1 VSPFIGKLLGFC
13 YRWAWLIWLVAIVL
27 AGLGAWS
34 ARDIKL
40 NVSAEGLVPTDS
52 PLRATYEE
60 TKKTFGSDYI
70 IGVYVEDPDLFTA
83 PKLHALANLA
93 HRLAELSSVERAE
106 SLFTVNNIDG
116 SSGSLVTGPVL
127 DPLPETPAALTA
139 AKARALRNPL
149 LKGTLISSDGQ
160 ATLLMLYL
168 KPEDAQQEN
177 FDAGFLDL
185 VNQIIAENQ
194 NGFARDDEGKLI
206 LDQNKHPVPDAAGKF
221 AKIFPMGSPVLH
233 VAISKYIFRD
243 QMLLLPLACVI
254 LLGLLGLLMRSI
266 HGVVI
271 LLINA
276 VLANCWTLGLMA
288 WFGIPLNMLNYVVPA
303 LVVMIGSGSDVH
315 LMIGATQQRA
325 RGLNGLQAIS
335 ETGRLIGL
343 SLLLNTFCTV
353 LGFASTLLTN
363 IQVLRE
369 FGESAALAITL
380 RFITTMFVVPA
391 YLHVVDR
398 WMTPK
403 GAAPKLDPHG
413 VVLTNSFWDRCL
425 TVPYIR
431 LVSRYLVQRPF
442 WVMLCCGIITGISL
456 IFASRI
462 RTDNDFAAFLRA
474 DSPVMQQLDTV
485 SKRLSGTDIVDISF
499 HGQDGEYQRPERLT
513 QILNFEQYLRSLPDV
528 DAVMGLPDILALF
541 NREFHDSDPAAYVI
555 PQGVRQVLSMF
566 QQSELQPYATHDGS
580 KINIVLR
587 CNLHDTTRLNQLVDK
602 ITQSLQSGR
611 FGPQLFTVSGHAVL
625 AAASVDEIAS
635 GQVASLSSMVCILG
649 GMVAIVFLSW
659 RAALAAIAANLTP
672 VAVVFAVMGLCHV
685 PLNLGTCMIAAIS
698 IGLAVDNTI
707 NLMVRYH
714 DDLRRTRDKQQA
726 LHDTM
731 AAEFKPIVL
740 SGLSMAGGF
749 LALSVSS
756 FVPMQQ
762 FGLLSALVMILACFG
777 DLIVTAAMLGN
788 SRIITVWGVLD
799 IKLRRAIVKQ
809 SPVFEGF
816 TNWQARKL
824 IAASDIE
831 EFPAGH
837 RLIRD
842 GENGE
847 AMYVVLEGELE
858 VTKGAGKERF
868 EINRV
873 GPGQVIGEVAL
884 MAQVQRTADVTALT
898 PIRVL
903 SLNLKSL
910 TELQRFSPYLA
921 AKLNLNLAKI
931 LGLRLAD
938 TLKKTQSKSPFAG
951 EPAAA
956 PSTTGFTPP
965 PWGDAAKPAEAQK

>member
-13 YRWAWLIWLVAIVL
+13 YRWAWLIWLVAIAL

-70 IGVYVEDPDLFTA
+70 VGIYVEDPDLFTA
-83 PKLHALANLA
+83 PKLHSLANLA
-93 HRLAELSSVERAE
+93 HRLAELDAVERAE

-127 DPLPETPAALTA
+127 DPLPETPEALAA

-149 LKGTLISSDGQ
+149 LKGTLISPDGQ
-160 ATLLMLYL
+160 ATLLTLYI

-177 FDAGFLDL
+177 FDAVFLDL

-194 NGFARDDEGKLI
+194 NGFARDDDGKLI

-315 LMIGATQQRA
+315 LMIGAAQQRA

-343 SLLLNTFCTV
+343 SLLLNTFSTV
-353 LGFASTLLTN
+353 LGFGSTLLTN

-398 WMTPK
+398 WMAPK
-403 GAAPKLDPHG
+403 GTVTTDPHAP
-413 VVLTNSFWDRCL
+413 VLTDSLWDRCL
-425 TVPYIR
+425 TAPYIR
-431 LVSRYLVQRPF
+431 LVSRYLVQRPV
-442 WVMLCCGIITGISL
+442 WVMLSCGIITGISL

-485 SKRLSGTDIVDISF
+485 AKRLSGTDIIDISF

-513 QILNFEQYLRSLPDV
+513 QILNFEEYLRRLPDV
-528 DAVMGLPDILALF
+528 DAVIGLPDILALF

-566 QQSELQPYATHDGS
+566 QQSELQPYASHDGS

-602 ITQSLQSGR
+602 ITQTLKSGR

-649 GMVAIVFLSW
+649 GIVAIVFLSW

-831 EFPAGH
+831 EFPVGH

-858 VTKGAGKERF
+858 VTKGAGAERF

-873 GPGQVIGEVAL
+873 GPGHVIGEVAL

-898 PIRVL
+898 PVKVL
-903 SLNLKSL
+903 TLDLKSL

-938 TLKKTQSKSPFAG
+938 TLKKTQTKNPFVG

-965 PWGDAAKPAEAQK
+965 PWRDTAKPAEAQK